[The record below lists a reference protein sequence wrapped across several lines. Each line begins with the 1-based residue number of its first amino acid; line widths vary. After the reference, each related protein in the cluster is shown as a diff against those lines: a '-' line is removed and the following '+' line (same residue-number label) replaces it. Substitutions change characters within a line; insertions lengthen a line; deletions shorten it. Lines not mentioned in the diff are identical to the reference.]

1 MNTIKPGESKA
12 LLDPRLTTGQP
23 GHTTD
28 RTTDN
33 PSGLRIAL
41 TIKGQDSDELL
52 MVPIEMVASIVD
64 AAWRFT
70 MQYERV
76 NPTGSYEHILKP
88 LTQTKFNTRARA
100 GSLADATL
108 YESSTLR
115 ALITAQRLEDA
126 AADANAA

>member
-1 MNTIKPGESKA
+1 MNNTT
-12 LLDPRLTTGQP
+12 DPTSITTGQP
-23 GHTTD
+23 DHTN
-28 RTTDN
+28 TTNN

-70 MQYERV
+70 MQYERLG
-76 NPTGSYEHILKP
+76 PGSNYEHILKP

-115 ALITAQRLEDA
+115 ALITAQRMEEA
-126 AADANAA
+126 ASTTSE